1 MKDINEEGAAAY
13 EKSVIEPKPM
23 DPIAAAERLIDIK
36 RILDQLGA
44 VFFIA
49 SGKIGRAHV

>member
-1 MKDINEEGAAAY
+1 MKDIDIAGEAAY
-13 EKSVIEPKPM
+13 EKSVKDPKPM
-23 DPIAAAERLIDIK
+23 DPIAASERLRDIK

-49 SGKIGRAHV
+49 YGT